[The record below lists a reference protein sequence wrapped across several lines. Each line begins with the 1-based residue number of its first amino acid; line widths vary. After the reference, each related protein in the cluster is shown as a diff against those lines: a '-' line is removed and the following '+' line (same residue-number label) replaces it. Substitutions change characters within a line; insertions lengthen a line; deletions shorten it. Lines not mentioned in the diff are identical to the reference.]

1 MAEQDLRS
9 LVEAFAGWPLGQ
21 DALMDAVECVIL
33 ANWQPGLTASDLGP
47 DVGELWR
54 VYSELTGWQPTEQA
68 KADAAG

>member
-1 MAEQDLRS
+1 MAGQDLRS
-9 LVEAFAGWPLGQ
+9 LAEAFAGWPLGQ

-33 ANWQPGLTASDLGP
+33 ANWQPGQTAADLDP